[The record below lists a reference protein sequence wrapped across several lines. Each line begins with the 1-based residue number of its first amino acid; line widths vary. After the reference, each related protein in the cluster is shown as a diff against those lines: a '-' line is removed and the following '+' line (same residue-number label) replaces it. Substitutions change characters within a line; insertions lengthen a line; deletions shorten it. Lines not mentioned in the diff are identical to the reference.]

1 MLHGHG
7 NQILR
12 IDKDIRVD
20 FSSNIWYRPLND
32 NLLKHLQST
41 LAHICDYPA
50 VDAFNL
56 QHLVSEYYQINDNH
70 VCITS
75 GATEA
80 FYLISHAFQASSST
94 ILFPSFSEYTD
105 AAKMYRHELSFIS
118 NDTIDCSTKFTTNLV
133 WIGNPNNPDGK
144 LMSLELLE
152 GMLKENPNSIFVI
165 DEAYGELC
173 VNFQSATG
181 LLTEYTNLVV
191 VKSVTKLC
199 SIPGLRLGYILA
211 NPILINKISAFRMPW
226 SVSTVAL
233 EAGMYIFNHYDNF
246 LLDTQMVYEESKAFQ
261 LQLNLLEDLEVHSS
275 NTNYF
280 LIRLQ
285 RKQAAELKEFLINEY
300 GFLIRDCAN
309 FYGLSENHFRLAI
322 QGVKNNQECTEAIS
336 NFLMQ

>member
-12 IDKDIRVD
+12 IDKDIKVD

-32 NLLKHLQST
+32 NLLKHLQSI
-41 LAHICDYPA
+41 LAKICDYPA

-56 QHLVSEYYQINDNH
+56 QCLVSDYYQINDNQ

-80 FYLISHAFQASSST
+80 FYLISHAFQSSSST
-94 ILFPSFSEYTD
+94 ILFPSFAEYTD
-105 AAKMYRHELSFIS
+105 AAKMYRHELYFMS
-118 NDTIDCSTKFTTNLV
+118 NDTIDCSTKFSTNLV

-144 LMSLELLE
+144 LMSLELIE
-152 GMLKENPNSIFVI
+152 GMLKENPNCIFVV

-173 VNFQSATG
+173 LNFQSTVG
-181 LLTEYTNLVV
+181 LLTEYANLVV

-211 NPILINKISAFRMPW
+211 NSTLINKISAFRMPW
-226 SVSTVAL
+226 SVSTIAL
-233 EAGMYIFNHYDNF
+233 EAGMYIFNHYDKF
-246 LLDTQMVYEESKAFQ
+246 LLDTQMIYEESKAFQ
-261 LQLNLLEDLEVHSS
+261 LQLNLLEDLKLYSS

-280 LIRLQ
+280 LICLR
-285 RKQAAELKEFLINEY
+285 RKVAAELKEFLINEY

-309 FYGLSENHFRLAI
+309 FYGLTENHFRLAI
-322 QGVKNNQECTEAIS
+322 QGAQNNQKCVNAIS
-336 NFLMQ
+336 NFLIQ